1 MNLFLL
7 LLFALGQSSW
17 AAQGCR
23 EDIRERVCFEEAKG
37 KCADHQSGKIKDQT
51 ILLQNVYDKLDEN
64 LKTLLCSLD
73 RIYSLEDSLE
83 DSLEAILGATLGAT
97 LGACLGAT
105 LGTILG
111 VTLEDTVEDIL
122 EDTLETEDFFA
133 EVYAPNLNLRDNN
146 FKTITKPPYTIRL
159 ALNAFKTLDFEDSLT
174 AAEWHDLTKRW
185 LKDFEHFPFAIQA
198 DGAIK
203 QDPQAFLYYVIIHE
217 LGHFFDSLNL
227 VTSPFWFGP
236 VDPQNPL
243 PPEAYR
249 AAEWNEISAQSN
261 SWANTIKK
269 IDILRQKTEETGAI
283 KELLPLVSEIYN
295 LMPTIPSLSVYSV
308 AGNSFIYREDF
319 AETFAFYFLHKRYAD
334 LRLENSI
341 DGTSLYSL
349 TDKLKSNE
357 MKRKIEILENKIS
370 TGVWTLPRQVDSGRK
385 IQ

>member
-73 RIYSLEDSLE
+73 RIY
-83 DSLEAILGATLGAT
+83 I
-97 LGACLGAT
+97 
-105 LGTILG
+105 
-111 VTLEDTVEDIL
+111 LEDTVEDIL